1 MQRFSFDGICFQPMG
16 DDGHW
21 ERIKDDDDLNPIYGH
36 FNWKGGNWTDGDPWC
51 EKPAQPDYVPVEG
64 DDLREYSLVEN

>member
-1 MQRFSFDGICFQPMG
+1 MG

-64 DDLREYSLVEN
+64 DDLRE